1 MMGVRKLIAFAYCVD
16 AATSQSAF
24 LQSHLDNATANPT
37 GNGTTFGALG
47 SSVGECG
54 SDYRSIYIIRHGE
67 RWDKNSELNECG
79 LARAKHL
86 IDVFGQNRP
95 HALSKES
102 EFYAFNYQE
111 SSTPDSHQRC
121 RETLHDLAG
130 SFPDEETIKYPSCTP
145 SQRSSPEPSERKK
158 CQPTPPDTWA
168 PHPEIKQPCDPTH
181 LSCIQDQVAAKVL
194 HDRIQHV
201 PSIIVAWEH
210 TNIKHLVHYLADT
223 SKEIEKAV
231 DWPCSEFGRVI
242 DIHYKRWGSGYHYC
256 KTHVFDQSCSACHSH
271 ACPHK
276 DCHH

>member
-1 MMGVRKLIAFAYCVD
+1 MMGVRKLIALAYCID

-67 RWDKNSELNECG
+67 RWGPKSALDECG

-95 HALSKES
+95 HTLSKES

-121 RETLHDLAG
+121 RETLDDLAG
-130 SFPDEETIKYPSCTP
+130 SFPEKKK
-145 SQRSSPEPSERKK
+145 QSSIH
-158 CQPTPPDTWA
+158 CV
-168 PHPEIKQPCDPTH
+168 PHPSGVTNPPNANPSHQRRGP
-181 LSCIQDQVAAKVL
+181 LIQ
-194 HDRIQHV
+194 I
-201 PSIIVAWEH
+201 S
-210 TNIKHLVHYLADT
+210 
-223 SKEIEKAV
+223 
-231 DWPCSEFGRVI
+231 
-242 DIHYKRWGSGYHYC
+242 
-256 KTHVFDQSCSACHSH
+256 SH
-271 ACPHK
+271 ATQRPSRALK
-276 DCHH
+276 IK

>member
-1 MMGVRKLIAFAYCVD
+1 MSLVR
-16 AATSQSAF
+16 
-24 LQSHLDNATANPT
+24 T
-37 GNGTTFGALG
+37 GRTP
-47 SSVGECG
+47 SP
-54 SDYRSIYIIRHGE
+54 R
-67 RWDKNSELNECG
+67 
-79 LARAKHL
+79 
-86 IDVFGQNRP
+86 NR
-95 HALSKES
+95 
-102 EFYAFNYQE
+102 
-111 SSTPDSHQRC
+111 SSTPSTTRNRALQTHISGAEKLFMIS
-121 RETLHDLAG
+121 REV
-130 SFPDEETIKYPSCTP
+130 SWRKKTIKYPSCTP
-145 SQRSSPEPSERKK
+145 SQRSSPEASERKK

-168 PHPEIKQPCDPTH
+168 PHPEVKQPCDPTH

-231 DWPCSEFGRVI
+231 DWPCWEFGRVI

>member
-1 MMGVRKLIAFAYCVD
+1 MMGVRKLVAFAYCVD

-67 RWDKNSELNECG
+67 RWGPKSALDECG

-121 RETLHDLAG
+121 RETLDDLAG
-130 SFPDEETIKYPSCTP
+130 SFPEKKTIKYPLCTA
-145 SQRSSPEPSERKK
+145 SQRSHESAK
-158 CQPTPPDTWA
+158 CQPKPPETWA
-168 PHPEIKQPCDPTH
+168 PHPDIEPCNPKAK
-181 LSCIQDQVAAKVL
+181 SCTQDQVAAKVL

-210 TNIKHLVHYLADT
+210 TNIKHLVHYLAGT
-223 SKEIEKAV
+223 SLPKEIEKAV
-231 DWPCSEFGRVI
+231 DPWHSCEFGHVI

-256 KTHVFDQSCSACHSH
+256 SIHMFDQHCSACHSH
-271 ACPHK
+271 T
-276 DCHH
+276 CHIDGCNH